1 MTNINRRKLEQFIKM
16 SEPKLEQGDQGV
28 LVFILSA

>member
-16 SEPKLEQGDQGV
+16 SEPKLDQGDQGV
-28 LVFILSA
+28 KTTVQV